1 VGRTGRQDL
10 QRIDRVLFVLAVSA
24 LGLAVVYP
32 ILRLLIAGLLT
43 WDASVLSA
51 GPGLRVLWNT
61 LGISFATVAVAGLF
75 GSLLA
80 GAVYRF
86 SFPGRNALAVL
97 AFLPFTLPP
106 LVGVL
111 SFYYI
116 IGRDGFIPRFLERH
130 LGWEDAA
137 LPGAWAI
144 LLIHGYSFYVFFYAM
159 VGAALA
165 NLDRAQIEAARTL
178 GAGPWRT
185 FFRVTLP
192 QLMPSIKGASL
203 LTFMSSNASF
213 SAPYF
218 FGQDFPMLSVEIFY
232 LRSRNDDGGA
242 VTLTLVLAALSLLGL
257 LLFRGSPRPAGTI
270 GKGTRT
276 PIRSTA
282 GKIATGLAVW
292 ALMFLL
298 LLPHLTILWLSFT
311 DYRAWHTEIIP
322 FAFTLANFTH
332 LVESAHA
339 FGPIRNSLW
348 TSALGTA
355 GALAVG
361 LPAAYLYARRRPGG
375 KWVNFLVMLP
385 WALPGTVIAINLI
398 VAFNDP
404 WLPLYN
410 TIWLLPLAYFVRNVP
425 LMARMSAAAIEGFDG
440 SLTEAGQTLGASPA
454 YCFRR
459 IAVPLIAP
467 ALAAATALCF
477 ATSLGEFVASILV
490 YVPGNLPIA
499 VKINMEW
506 RSSVGAA
513 FAYSTLLM
521 LLVAA
526 SFALARRFS
535 GRLL

>member
-1 VGRTGRQDL
+1 VRRTGRRDL
-10 QRIDRVLFVLAVSA
+10 HQIDRALLIFCLAV

-32 ILRLLIAGLLT
+32 ILRLVVVGALE
-43 WDASVLSA
+43 WDNTVFRQ

-61 LGISFATVAVAGLF
+61 LGISFATVLVAGVW
-75 GSLLA
+75 GTALA
-80 GAVYRF
+80 GFVYRYR
-86 SFPGRNALAVL
+86 FPGRNALAVL
-97 AFLPFTLPP
+97 AYLPFTLPP

-116 IGRDGFIPRFLERH
+116 IGRDGFIPRFLEQY
-130 LGWEDAA
+130 LGWENAA
-137 LPGAWAI
+137 LPGVWAI
-144 LLIHGYSFYVFFYAM
+144 LLIHAYSFYVFFYAM
-159 VGAALA
+159 TSAALA
-165 NLDRAQIEAARTL
+165 NLDRAQVEAARSL
-178 GAGPWRT
+178 GAGPWRA

-192 QLMPSIKGASL
+192 QLTPSIKGAAL

-232 LRSRNDDGGA
+232 LRSRNDDAGA
-242 VTLTLVLAALSLLGL
+242 VTLTLILAAMSLLGL
-257 LLFRGSPRPAGTI
+257 LLFRGRPRPSGAV
-270 GKGTRT
+270 GKGVRV
-276 PIRSTA
+276 PIRSGA
-282 GKIATGLAVW
+282 GKILVGVGVW
-292 ALMFLL
+292 VLMLLL
-298 LLPHLTILWLSFT
+298 LLPHITILWLAFT
-311 DYRAWHTEIIP
+311 DYRAWHTEIVP
-322 FAFTLANFTH
+322 FVFTLDNFTR
-332 LVESAHA
+332 LYESAHA
-339 FGPIRNSLW
+339 FAPIRNSIW
-348 TSALGTA
+348 TSALATA
-355 GALAVG
+355 GALVVG
-361 LPAAYLYARRRPGG
+361 LPAAYLYGRRRRGG
-375 KWVNFLVMLP
+375 QWLNLLVMLP

-425 LMARMSAAAIEGFDG
+425 LLARMSAAAIESFDG
-440 SLTEAGQTLGASPA
+440 SLTEAGQTLGGSPA

-459 IAVPLIAP
+459 IVVPLMAP

-477 ATSLGEFVASILV
+477 ATSLGEFVASILI
-490 YVPGNLPIA
+490 YVPANVPIS

-513 FAYSTLLM
+513 FAYSSLLM
-521 LLVAA
+521 VLVAL